1 MEEPVGAFGSS
12 RLLPQ
17 RPQSLCSHSPDTVVA
32 GPDGCPDQDINFSGR
47 SACASDAVID
57 SAANLCNHAPPTQL
71 VPDTKSVDP
80 ADQRIE
86 DQSKGNGT
94 TAASRRAEA
103 KVHADSAPL
112 SGDGELR
119 APQSFEEESA
129 RQRALHFF
137 FGVAGGPTA
146 TGDGGLALACT
157 LALILT
163 VHKARDYLWKHRRAE
178 IKAMFAPERIDKQEV
193 FAFLLI
199 DALGRPLLHKGDARG
214 VGQRGDNGLAKAEQ
228 ALASAK
234 QSAYSAVRA
243 ARKAAESD
251 PGLIPGI
258 AAAEAAGVTAKS
270 RVLATP
276 YDLKLPDRTPVVTK
290 RKREPLTLEEQLK
303 EAEEATRAA
312 ENIFNK
318 ANVDADSKSAHW
330 CSLPT
335 PTEEESYRMG
345 WFEACLESA
354 SGINDSGMTAR
365 EYTRFCEMNAVAD
378 EAGRAAEQAHTASEA
393 ALESLCAAE
402 AVERPLKRARFEA
415 EQAARAAA
423 HARFMAARHERIAR
437 QEAEDARF
445 LASLQSSADDPY
457 RLHDP

>member
-1 MEEPVGAFGSS
+1 M
-12 RLLPQ
+12 
-17 RPQSLCSHSPDTVVA
+17 
-32 GPDGCPDQDINFSGR
+32 
-47 SACASDAVID
+47 ID

-199 DALGRPLLHKGDARG
+199 DALGRPLLHTSDARN
-214 VGQRGDNGLAKAEQ
+214 VGQRGDSGLAKANSEV
-228 ALASAK
+228 ARVKAAT
-234 QSAYSAVRA
+234 YSAGA
-243 ARKAAESD
+243 SSARRRQGGHEPES
-251 PGLIPGI
+251 GI
-258 AAAEAAGVTAKS
+258 ATA
-270 RVLATP
+270 
-276 YDLKLPDRTPVVTK
+276 
-290 RKREPLTLEEQLK
+290 
-303 EAEEATRAA
+303 
-312 ENIFNK
+312 
-318 ANVDADSKSAHW
+318 
-330 CSLPT
+330 
-335 PTEEESYRMG
+335 
-345 WFEACLESA
+345 
-354 SGINDSGMTAR
+354 
-365 EYTRFCEMNAVAD
+365 
-378 EAGRAAEQAHTASEA
+378 
-393 ALESLCAAE
+393 
-402 AVERPLKRARFEA
+402 
-415 EQAARAAA
+415 
-423 HARFMAARHERIAR
+423 
-437 QEAEDARF
+437 
-445 LASLQSSADDPY
+445 
-457 RLHDP
+457 